1 MAPDPS
7 LYGAIEAG
15 GTKFVCAIGS
25 SPEHLVQQAR
35 FPTTTP
41 AETLARCVEFFRSG
55 PKVRALGVG
64 SFGPLELRREAP
76 AYGHVTTT
84 PKLGWANTD
93 VVGPLRHA
101 LGVPVGFDTDVNA
114 ALLGESRWGAARGL
128 DSAVYVTVGT
138 GIGGG
143 ALVGG
148 ELVHGLVHPEM
159 GHLLIPQE
167 TDDTSFRGACPFHGA
182 RCWEGLASGPALAKR
197 WGCRAEDLPDEHAAW
212 DLEARYLAS
221 ALTTLVLVLSPRR
234 IVLGGGVMQAPPLLP
249 LVRAQLLRSL
259 AGYVQADA
267 LVRDVDSYLVA
278 PLLGAKSGVAGALV
292 LADRA
297 WGDELGSNAAG

>member
-41 AETLARCVEFFRSG
+41 AETLARCVEFFRAG

-182 RCWEGLASGPALAKR
+182 RCWEGLASGPALAER

-234 IVLGGGVMQAPPLLP
+234 IVLGGGVMQAPLLLP
-249 LVRAQLLRSL
+249 LVRAHLLRSL

-267 LVRDVDSYLVA
+267 LVRDVESYLVA

-292 LADRA
+292 LAERA
-297 WGDELGSNAAG
+297 WGEELG